1 MIDKN
6 VRNRAIKTTY
16 IEYQGDINFIK
27 DILLAS
33 DDLVSN
39 DNITEDMIKKILYE
53 LDDDVFFSGLKW
65 GFSDTEVRSELY
77 QWFDS
82 NNSQILNILNGT

>member
-53 LDDDVFFSGLKW
+53 LDDDVFLVG
-65 GFSDTEVRSELY
+65 
-77 QWFDS
+77 
-82 NNSQILNILNGT
+82 